1 MSVSSLFSLT
11 LHDIALILVLSF
23 HAFPFTSHIYPH
35 GWILLLVQGAAT
47 MWKEWVK
54 ADRRA
59 YVGRLNV
66 ALLESTFEE
75 HCLVAVPPLLPSS
88 ALVQVLGHALLSA
101 QDARR
106 VALQALKVSV

>member
-1 MSVSSLFSLT
+1 MF
-11 LHDIALILVLSF
+11 
-23 HAFPFTSHIYPH
+23 
-35 GWILLLVQGAAT
+35 QGAAT
-47 MWKEWVK
+47 LWKAWVK

-75 HCLVAVPPLLPSS
+75 HCLVAAPPLLPKSTSGSASS
-88 ALVQVLGHALLSA
+88 SLLQALGHALLST

-106 VALQALKVSV
+106 VALQALKVKA

>member
-1 MSVSSLFSLT
+1 
-11 LHDIALILVLSF
+11 
-23 HAFPFTSHIYPH
+23 
-35 GWILLLVQGAAT
+35 

-75 HCLVAVPPLLPSS
+75 HCLVAVPPLLPKATSGSSSSSSS
-88 ALVQVLGHALLSA
+88 ALVQVLGHALLST

-106 VALQALKVSV
+106 VALQALKVKA